1 MLNSAQIGKFLPH
14 LAKMSLTTSRSQK
27 RDAPSTQDDN
37 EAQFYDSYRK
47 VTEEYDKDFLNKYG
61 GDLDTTLIFV
71 GSTSSFGEH
80 VLTR

>member
-1 MLNSAQIGKFLPH
+1 MLSNALMGKFLSH

-27 RDAPSTQDDN
+27 RDALSTQDGN
-37 EAQFYDSYRK
+37 EARFYDSYRK
-47 VTEEYDKDFLNKYG
+47 VAEEYDKDFLNKYG

-71 GSTSSFGEH
+71 GSTSSFYEH